1 MFLCL
6 SPVELHHY
14 FTLINTQ
21 KQVNGI
27 LRGVQGNE
35 DGCAWNEQP
44 GTSSRYLAAEL
55 GDSCTGRF
63 KIQAAGVLQACRNTG
78 ARNVSG

>member
-6 SPVELHHY
+6 SLVQLLHY

-27 LRGVQGNE
+27 LRGVQVNE
-35 DGCAWNEQP
+35 DGCATENVKQIPIRRAWGLLYSRVKTQAGSAEMQGLGNVP
-44 GTSSRYLAAEL
+44 G
-55 GDSCTGRF
+55 
-63 KIQAAGVLQACRNTG
+63 
-78 ARNVSG
+78 